1 MHLFD
6 TAGAHLVIIG
16 ERALIGLLPIL
27 LTRLIGNVAPVRMTH
42 CVPPVKDKKTRRQKD
57 KVTR

>member
-1 MHLFD
+1 
-6 TAGAHLVIIG
+6 
-16 ERALIGLLPIL
+16 
-27 LTRLIGNVAPVRMTH
+27 LIGNVAPVRMTH